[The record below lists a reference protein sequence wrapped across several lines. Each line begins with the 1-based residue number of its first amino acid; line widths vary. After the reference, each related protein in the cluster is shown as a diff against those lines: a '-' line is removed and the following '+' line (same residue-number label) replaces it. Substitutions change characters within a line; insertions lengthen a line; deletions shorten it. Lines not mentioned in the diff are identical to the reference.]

1 MSMVSVLGS
10 KWGGLCYSGLPCEG
24 DKEILSKTGKLI
36 SQQVPTSHTFY
47 EGYCKHTEVTEMKA
61 EQSIIQTISP
71 NHHLYNFDPLNPT
84 FI

>member
-10 KWGGLCYSGLPCEG
+10 KWGGLCYSGLPCDG

-36 SQQVPTSHTFY
+36 NQQVPTSHIFY

-61 EQSIIQTISP
+61 KYCRAIHNP
-71 NHHLYNFDPLNPT
+71 NHLTKSSP
-84 FI
+84 I